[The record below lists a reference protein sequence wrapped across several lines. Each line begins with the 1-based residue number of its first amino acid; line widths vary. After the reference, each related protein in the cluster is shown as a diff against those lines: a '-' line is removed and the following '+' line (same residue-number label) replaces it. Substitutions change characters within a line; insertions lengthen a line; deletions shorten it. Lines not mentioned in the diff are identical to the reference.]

1 MSADALSR
9 RAMVK
14 MLAAVPALAMT
25 ARPAAAGPEFAALD
39 QAAPAAGPLKVGMV
53 SRHLQWTPLE
63 EAIAVARE
71 AGFDEIEWNVRK
83 GGHVA
88 PERVEQELPKAVELT
103 RKAGLGVTM
112 ITTTIQDAKSPYA
125 EAILRTASGLGIK
138 YYRGGEYF
146 RYDFKGDVV
155 AQLDALKPRIA
166 TLVEL
171 NRKYGM
177 TWAYHTHSAP
187 GMIGGGVWDIWSVIK
202 DLDPALIGLNY
213 DTGHTF
219 ARGGVGWNEAAHAAH
234 RHIRCIAIKD
244 VVWHK
249 RPDGRWA
256 TEFVPL
262 GEGMVDFKTEF
273 AYLASVGFVGPVN
286 IHYEH
291 HGLLGTDLG
300 TWKLEMPRSEF
311 LGIVKKDLVALRGF
325 MA

>member
-25 ARPAAAGPEFAALD
+25 ARPAAAGPECAALD
-39 QAAPAAGPLKVGMV
+39 QAAPSAGPLKVGMV

-63 EAIAVARE
+63 DAIAVARE

-146 RYDFKGDVV
+146 RHRT
-155 AQLDALKPRIA
+155 DAA
-166 TLVEL
+166 SNLV
-171 NRKYGM
+171 
-177 TWAYHTHSAP
+177 
-187 GMIGGGVWDIWSVIK
+187 
-202 DLDPALIGLNY
+202 
-213 DTGHTF
+213 
-219 ARGGVGWNEAAHAAH
+219 
-234 RHIRCIAIKD
+234 
-244 VVWHK
+244 
-249 RPDGRWA
+249 
-256 TEFVPL
+256 
-262 GEGMVDFKTEF
+262 
-273 AYLASVGFVGPVN
+273 
-286 IHYEH
+286 
-291 HGLLGTDLG
+291 
-300 TWKLEMPRSEF
+300 
-311 LGIVKKDLVALRGF
+311 
-325 MA
+325 